1 MCYRL
6 TETCSLVLLRV
17 GVSSPWA
24 IDNQRHHMLRFHPEW
39 APFTLLR
46 FEQAWLCKVCYNSY
60 TAAQKLALLPQ
71 VVTDAAWNRFVL
83 SYLSPICQFAHFV
96 SARSEKAHIVSGW
109 CCSPIHQTD
118 DLARTGWRN
127 ETVPHISRVMLRHLK
142 GGLACHSWRPFC
154 CSLCKKKK
162 KKQVF
167 QPGLKVHKGRK
178 MCQTVEERWL
188 NTLWLTERAAAGS
201 HRRTNNCEKFNSS
214 CLSHSECGGL
224 RPERHTRLPAG
235 AVRLS
240 HRAQTYRSHSEGG
253 HS

>member
-24 IDNQRHHMLRFHPEW
+24 IDNQRHHMLRSHPEW

-96 SARSEKAHIVSGW
+96 SARSEKARIVSGW

-118 DLARTGWRN
+118 DLVRTGWRN

-162 KKQVF
+162 KKKASLSAGAKSTQGEKNVSNS
-167 QPGLKVHKGRK
+167 R
-178 MCQTVEERWL
+178 RA
-188 NTLWLTERAAAGS
+188 LTEYFMT
-201 HRRTNNCEKFNSS
+201 HRKSS
-214 CLSHSECGGL
+214 SRFPPPH
-224 RPERHTRLPAG
+224 
-235 AVRLS
+235 
-240 HRAQTYRSHSEGG
+240 
-253 HS
+253 

>member
-1 MCYRL
+1 MFKKTCYRL

-24 IDNQRHHMLRFHPEW
+24 IDNPRHHMLRFHPEW

-96 SARSEKAHIVSGW
+96 SARSEKARIVSGW

-142 GGLACHSWRPFC
+142 GGVSVSQLEAFLLQ
-154 CSLCKKKK
+154 SLQKKKK
-162 KKQVF
+162 KASLSAGAKSTQGEKNVSNS
-167 QPGLKVHKGRK
+167 R
-178 MCQTVEERWL
+178 RA
-188 NTLWLTERAAAGS
+188 LTEYFMT
-201 HRRTNNCEKFNSS
+201 HRKSS
-214 CLSHSECGGL
+214 SRFPPPH
-224 RPERHTRLPAG
+224 
-235 AVRLS
+235 
-240 HRAQTYRSHSEGG
+240 
-253 HS
+253 